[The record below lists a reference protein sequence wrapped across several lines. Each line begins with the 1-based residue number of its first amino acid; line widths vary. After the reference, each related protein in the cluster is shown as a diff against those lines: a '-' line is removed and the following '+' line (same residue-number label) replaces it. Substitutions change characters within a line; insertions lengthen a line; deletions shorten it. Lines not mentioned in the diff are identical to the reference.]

1 MIGLKL
7 SEITSINI
15 IALFQAANLA
25 IFSQLLEF
33 IRKNFILK

>member
-7 SEITSINI
+7 SNVTSKTT
-15 IALFQAANLA
+15 IALNQAANLA